1 MHIDRHFLCKEYIR
15 VSVVSMIRFAGQKAL
30 CAVALTLALQ
40 QVYPCPF
47 YLLDEIDS
55 ALDSVK
61 IHRLGTVLAQG
72 CISTSAFASISG
84 SIDPISHSHDAGD
97 ALSGTTSVSSE
108 PKAQFLVLTHKPEM
122 YDQAG
127 LIVGIFQRTDSNGL
141 KNVQPVYFR
150 QPSSSDDPSDAIV
163 AHRQQ
168 SPSAR

>member
-1 MHIDRHFLCKEYIR
+1 M
-15 VSVVSMIRFAGQKAL
+15 AGQKAL

-61 IHRLGTVLAQG
+61 IHRLGKVLAQG
-72 CISTSAFASISG
+72 RIFTAASAGNPTSDDGLIANRH
-84 SIDPISHSHDAGD
+84 DDAG
-97 ALSGTTSVSSE
+97 AASSE
-108 PKAQFLVLTHKPEM
+108 ATSLSSQPRAQFLVLTHKPEM

-127 LIVGIFQRTDSNGL
+127 LVVGIFQRTDSSGF

-150 QPSSSDDPSDAIV
+150 QLSSSSERRSV
-163 AHRQQ
+163 
-168 SPSAR
+168 